1 MSDAMRRAWAIGLFA
16 LLAASIAFAVA
27 VVIPIERQLR
37 GFDARVAAL
46 RREFSMRPADR
57 DPVERVRAELRHMVE
72 VDQTARDIAR
82 APRER
87 GDGALAQLYFQLRF
101 HPKAVAIERRH
112 VEQLTALIE
121 QHGWIRSSRFGAQAD
136 RHAWLL
142 AHHADVHP
150 EFQKRVLAIL
160 ETQWQRGETAGQN
173 YARLA
178 ASAQRRSVSGGRAL
192 LTDRRA
198 STRRRRN
205 LASTPLVGAR
215 LVKAAQ
221 CVGAALRALSLGAVG
236 TVEPYRGLEQRDR
249 FARAIAMQQERGEK
263 LRYVGEVRIELDRFA
278 RDAGAAKREVHRERG
293 LVGRGGRLEVDPRQN
308 VGIDPAAREATLAQL
323 ANDPRIRR
331 VEHER
336 STGGIH
342 Q

>member
-150 EFQKRVLAIL
+150 EFQKRVLEIL

-173 YARLA
+173 YARLFDRVTA
-178 ASAQRRSVSGGRAL
+178 NEGRPQRYGTQGRCTGLLRWEARPIEAEPALDARRRSVGLEPFEEQRLRNAAAC
-192 LTDRRA
+192 RA
-198 STRRRRN
+198 S
-205 LASTPLVGAR
+205 
-215 LVKAAQ
+215 
-221 CVGAALRALSLGAVG
+221 
-236 TVEPYRGLEQRDR
+236 EPY
-249 FARAIAMQQERGEK
+249 
-263 LRYVGEVRIELDRFA
+263 
-278 RDAGAAKREVHRERG
+278 
-293 LVGRGGRLEVDPRQN
+293 
-308 VGIDPAAREATLAQL
+308 
-323 ANDPRIRR
+323 
-331 VEHER
+331 
-336 STGGIH
+336 
-342 Q
+342 